1 MEQLKAAFPAMLLE
15 RLRTGTC
22 SQPHSTDFV
31 ELARQR
37 ADRENR
43 EPGTLSGY
51 NCPECLNRGYF
62 HRVDEFGR
70 SSITECVCMIR
81 RRNERRIRVSGL
93 GEMLERYTFPAW
105 IADTKWR
112 ESAKAAAMR
121 YAEKPS
127 GWFVVA
133 GTSGTGKSHLCT
145 AICGCLME
153 QGVDTRYMLWRDVSV
168 QAKAVVND
176 DDAYSRIVE
185 PLKRIP
191 ALYIDDL
198 FKTGRGQAPTVG
210 DVNLAFEILNARYN
224 DSRKI
229 TIISTE
235 RPMEALLDIDEAVGS
250 RIYERS
256 KGNYLD
262 FRGRENWRLR

>member
-1 MEQLKAAFPAMLLE
+1 
-15 RLRTGTC
+15 
-22 SQPHSTDFV
+22 
-31 ELARQR
+31 
-37 ADRENR
+37 
-43 EPGTLSGY
+43 
-51 NCPECLNRGYF
+51 
-62 HRVDEFGR
+62 
-70 SSITECVCMIR
+70 MIR
-81 RRNERRIRVSGL
+81 RKNEERIRASGL

-105 IADTKWR
+105 IADVKWR
-112 ESAKAAAMR
+112 ENAKAAALR
-121 YAEKPS
+121 YVEKPS
-127 GWFVVA
+127 GWFVAA

-145 AICGCLME
+145 AICGKLME
-153 QGVDTRYMLWRDVSV
+153 RGMDTRYMLWRDVSV

-176 DDAYSRIVE
+176 EEAYSRIVE
-185 PLKRIP
+185 SLKRV
-191 ALYIDDL
+191 AVLYIDDL

-235 RPMEALLDIDEAVGS
+235 LPMEELLNIDEAVGG

-262 FRGRENWRLR
+262 FCGRENWRLR